1 MRVNLPVTDEEYDYP
16 AEHML
21 VSTTD
26 PQGRITHCN
35 PAFIDASGYTY
46 EELMGEPHN
55 LIRHPDMPP
64 QAYKDLWATIGRGL
78 PWTGLVKNRRKNGGF
93 YWVRAN
99 VTPIMEN
106 GKPRSYMSVRTKP
119 ARAETEQAQALYAL
133 LRRDHEAGRVT
144 LRLHQG
150 RVIYPGLRG
159 RLQMVGQMNA
169 TQTMG
174 AMLLGATAVGVLPL
188 WLGGQSVLGVPVGAL
203 SLALLLGGNAAVLAW
218 FHRRIGGSLQATMR
232 FASDMAACNLSTTLA
247 AGQFP
252 NSLAPLTRNLQQ
264 IQVNLRAVVGD
275 VRTEISGFMRVA
287 EQIAQGGSDLSAR
300 THAQASSLEETA
312 AAMEELAGTVRHTA
326 DTATQVSGDSEQSAA
341 VARRGGEAVQQVGRA
356 MLAIEQSSRQ
366 VGDIVGV
373 IEGIAFQTNLLA
385 LNAAVEA
392 ARAGEQGRGFAVVAD
407 EVRRLAERTGHSTAE
422 INQIVASIRM
432 VTDSAVANMRKVGES
447 SEQSEIHLAD
457 TARSLDDILQAS
469 RAMEQMM
476 RGIAD
481 TNVQQSATAHDLAER
496 TINISTRIEAS
507 TQEIAQA
514 GTLIAELANKAD
526 QVQGMVRRFDTGDR
540 RG

>member
-218 FHRRIGGSLQATMR
+218 FHRRIVGSLQATMR

-392 ARAGEQGRGFAVVAD
+392 ARAGEQGRGFAVVAG
-407 EVRRLAERTGHSTAE
+407 EVRALAQRSASAAQQIRTLIGTSVSQVAHGSQQMGEAAQTIEEVVSAVSRVSQLVREISLATAE
-422 INQIVASIRM
+422 QSIGIEQANQSVAHIESM
-432 VTDSAVANMRKVGES
+432 TEENTALVELSAHAAEGLQGNSTG
-447 SEQSEIHLAD
+447 LW
-457 TARSLDDILQAS
+457 RS
-469 RAMEQMM
+469 
-476 RGIAD
+476 
-481 TNVQQSATAHDLAER
+481 VQVF
-496 TINISTRIEAS
+496 RIE
-507 TQEIAQA
+507 
-514 GTLIAELANKAD
+514 
-526 QVQGMVRRFDTGDR
+526 
-540 RG
+540 

>member
-1 MRVNLPVTDEEYDYP
+1 MRVNLPVTAEEYDYP
-16 AEHML
+16 AEYML

-35 PAFIDASGYTY
+35 PAFIDASGYSY
-46 EELMGEPHN
+46 DELIGEPHN

-119 ARAETEQAQALYAL
+119 ARTETEQAEALYAL

-144 LRLHQG
+144 IRLHQG

-159 RLQMVGQMNA
+159 RLQQLGQLSA

-174 AMLLGATAVGVLPL
+174 LMLLGTTVIGVLPL
-188 WLGGQSVLGVPVGAL
+188 WLAGQNLPGLPGVPTWTL
-203 SLALLLGGNAAVLAW
+203 SLALLLGANAAVLAW
-218 FHRRIGGSLQATMR
+218 FHRRIVASLQTTEC
-232 FASDMAACNLSTTLA
+232 FVSDIAACNLSTSLA

-252 NSLAPLTRNLQQ
+252 HSLAPLARNLQQ

-275 VRTEISGFMRVA
+275 VRTEITGFMRVA
-287 EQIAQGGSDLSAR
+287 EQIAQGGSDLAAR

-312 AAMEELAGTVRHTA
+312 AAMEELAGTVHHTA
-326 DTATQVSGDSEQSAA
+326 DTAAQVSNDSEQSAA

-366 VGDIVGV
+366 VGDIVEV

-392 ARAGEQGRGFAVVAD
+392 ARAGEQGRGFAVVAA
-407 EVRRLAERTGHSTAE
+407 EVRALAQRSASAAQQIRTLIGTSVSQVAQGSQQMNEAAQTITEVVDAVSRVSQLVHQISLATAE
-422 INQIVASIRM
+422 QSIGIEQANQSVTHIESMTEQNTSLVEQTAIAADGLQGNSTGLWRSMQVFRM
-432 VTDSAVANMRKVGES
+432 E
-447 SEQSEIHLAD
+447 
-457 TARSLDDILQAS
+457 
-469 RAMEQMM
+469 
-476 RGIAD
+476 
-481 TNVQQSATAHDLAER
+481 
-496 TINISTRIEAS
+496 
-507 TQEIAQA
+507 
-514 GTLIAELANKAD
+514 
-526 QVQGMVRRFDTGDR
+526 
-540 RG
+540 

>member
-1 MRVNLPVTDEEYDYP
+1 MRVNLPVTAEEYDYP

-35 PAFIDASGYTY
+35 PAFMDASGYGY
-46 EELMGEPHN
+46 NELIGEPHN

-119 ARAETEQAQALYAL
+119 ARAEVAQAEALYAL
-133 LRRDHEAGRVT
+133 LRSDHAAGRVT

-159 RLQMVGQMNA
+159 ALQRLGQISA
-169 TQTMG
+169 TQSLG
-174 AMLLGATAVGVLPL
+174 LMLLGVAGAGMLPHL
-188 WLGGQSVLGVPVGAL
+188 LGIQGAPAWMA
-203 SLALLLGGNAAVLAW
+203 SLALLLVGNAGVLMW
-218 FHRRIGGSLQATMR
+218 FYGRIVRGLRATEH
-232 FASDMAACNLSTTLA
+232 FASDIAACNLSTSLA
-247 AGQFP
+247 SGQFP
-252 NSLAPLTRNLQQ
+252 NSLAPMARNLQQ

-275 VRTEISGFMRVA
+275 VRTEIAGFMRVA
-287 EQIAQGGSDLSAR
+287 EEIAQGGHDLSAR

-312 AAMEELAGTVRHTA
+312 AAMEELASTVRQTA
-326 DTATQVSGDSEQSAA
+326 DTATQVSGDSQQSAA

-392 ARAGEQGRGFAVVAD
+392 ARAGEQGRGFAVVAG
-407 EVRRLAERTGHSTAE
+407 EVRALAQRSASAAQ
-422 INQIVASIRM
+422 QIR
-432 VTDSAVANMRKVGES
+432 
-447 SEQSEIHLAD
+447 
-457 TARSLDDILQAS
+457 
-469 RAMEQMM
+469 
-476 RGIAD
+476 
-481 TNVQQSATAHDLAER
+481 
-496 TINISTRIEAS
+496 
-507 TQEIAQA
+507 
-514 GTLIAELANKAD
+514 TLIATSVSQVAQGSQQMNEASQTIAEVVDAVSRVSQLVREISLATAEQSIGIEQANQSVSHIEGMTEQNTSLVELTAASAEGLKGNSTGLWRSV
-526 QVQGMVRRFDTGDR
+526 QVFRID
-540 RG
+540 